1 MNGRTLPRTP
11 IRLTMA
17 AAALA
22 VITLNLSGCA
32 ATQVAI
38 SKRDLDVQT
47 KMSATIFL
55 DPVKAADRTVFVQ
68 VRNTSDKPEL
78 DVAPEITQAISA
90 KGYSIVSDPDQ
101 AQFFLQVN
109 VLYVGKSS
117 STANQTMLSG
127 GYGAP
132 LACAATGAVAV
143 GALGGGHPS
152 GRAFAAGALAGGLIE
167 AVSGAM
173 VKDVYFS
180 MATDIQ
186 VKQRLPKG
194 KQATVSSAHKLTQ
207 GTSGSESVNYQDSV
221 DMKAYQTR
229 IVSTANKMNLE
240 FEEAATPLRQGLI
253 RSLSGLF

>member
-1 MNGRTLPRTP
+1 MNRSTFTRAP
-11 IRLTMA
+11 IGLGLA

-22 VITLNLSGCA
+22 VVSLNLGGCA

-38 SKRDLDVQT
+38 AKRELDVQT

-68 VRNTSDKPEL
+68 IRNTSDKQEF
-78 DVAPEITQAISA
+78 DVATEITQAVAA
-90 KGYSIVSDPDQ
+90 KGYRVVDDPDQ
-101 AQFFLQVN
+101 AQFFLQAN

-117 STANQTMLSG
+117 STASQTLLSG

-132 LACAATGAVAV
+132 VAGAVTGLAVV
-143 GALGGGHPS
+143 GAMGGSPS
-152 GRAFAAGALAGGLIE
+152 GRAFATGALAGGLIE
-167 AVSGAM
+167 TVSGSM

-180 MATDIQ
+180 MVTDVQI
-186 VKQRLPKG
+186 KQRLPKG
-194 KQATVSSAHKLTQ
+194 KQATVTSAHKLTQ

-240 FEEAATPLRQGLI
+240 FEEAATPLRQGLV